1 MPEIN
6 PDLQTRL
13 LTPREAA
20 GFLSI
25 STRTLSRIV
34 QHGDLPIIRVGGS
47 NRFTM
52 TDLTDYIALS
62 RVVGHD

>member
-1 MPEIN
+1 
-6 PDLQTRL
+6 LQTRL